1 MGDVIQQRTLKNV
14 IGCCGTGLHTGDTVA
29 MTLRPGEPNTGIV
42 FIRTDIPGARSTIA
56 ALWRNIS
63 HSHLSTTLKNDRG
76 AVVGTVEHLLAAFAG
91 CRIDNAVIEI
101 NGPEVPIMDGSAA
114 PFVFL
119 IECAGITE
127 QAAARR
133 MITVHKPI
141 SVGKKNGR
149 VSLNPGTGFSIE
161 FAIDFP
167 NPTVSRQEY
176 YFAHVDGAFKAD
188 LSRARTFGF
197 EHEVV
202 EMRTAGLLRGG
213 SLDNAIVVSGETVL
227 NEGGL
232 RYGDEFV
239 RHKILDCLGDLYL
252 AGAPL
257 LGHVQGLRSGHKL
270 NHQLLRALFADA
282 DAWSYVD
289 ARSDDGFNGNQG
301 PRLANGVVLKPPPIA
316 ATA

>member
-1 MGDVIQQRTLKNV
+1 MRRTVNKAV
-14 IGCCGTGLHTGDTVA
+14 RFRGVGLHGGQPVVLTVA
-29 MTLRPGEPNTGIV
+29 PAAAETGIV
-42 FIRTDIPGARSTIA
+42 FRRTDAGPAARPIPARYDLVHDT
-56 ALWRNIS
+56 
-63 HSHLSTTLKNDRG
+63 HLCTRLSNGDGLSI
-76 AVVGTVEHLLAAFAG
+76 GTVEHLMAALAG
-91 CRIDNAVIEI
+91 CGISDARIAVD
-101 NGPEVPIMDGSAA
+101 GPEVPIMDGSAA

-133 MITVHKPI
+133 MIMIHKPI
-141 SVGKKNGR
+141 SVDKKNGR

-167 NPTVSRQEY
+167 NPMVARQEY
-176 YFAHVDGAFKAD
+176 YFAHVDGAFKTD
-188 LSRARTFGF
+188 LARARTFGF

-202 EMRTAGLLRGG
+202 EMRTAGMLRGG

-289 ARSDDGFNGNQG
+289 ARSDDGFNGAG
-301 PRLANGVVLKPPPIA
+301 RARLVNGVVLKPPPIA

>member
-1 MGDVIQQRTLKNV
+1 MGDVIQQRTLKNA

-42 FIRTDIPGARSTIA
+42 FIRTDIPGAQSPIA
-56 ALWRNIS
+56 ASWKNIS
-63 HSHLSTTLKNDRG
+63 PSHLSTTLKNDRG
-76 AVVGTVEHLLAAFAG
+76 TVVGTVEHLLAAFAG

-133 MITVHKPI
+133 MIRVHKPI
-141 SVGKKNGR
+141 SVDKKNGR
-149 VSLNPGTGFSIE
+149 VSLSPGTGFSIE

-167 NPTVSRQEY
+167 NPMIARQEY
-176 YFAHVDGAFKAD
+176 YFAHVDGAFKTD
-188 LSRARTFGF
+188 LARARTFGF

-213 SLDNAIVVSGETVL
+213 SLDNAIVVSGEKVL

-239 RHKILDCLGDLYL
+239 RHKVLDCFGDLYL

-257 LGHVQGLRSGHKL
+257 LGHVQGVRSGHKL
-270 NHQLLRALFADA
+270 NHLLLRALFADA

-289 ARSDDGFNGNQG
+289 ARSNDGFNGTKR

-316 ATA
+316 ASA

>member
-1 MGDVIQQRTLKNV
+1 MGDVIQQRTLKNA
-14 IGCCGTGLHTGDTVA
+14 IGCRGTGLHTGDKVA
-29 MTLRPGEPNTGIV
+29 MTLRPGEPHTGIV
-42 FIRTDIPGARSTIA
+42 FIRTDIPGAQATIA
-56 ALWRNIS
+56 ASWKNVS
-63 HSHLSTTLKNDRG
+63 DSHLSTTLKNDRG
-76 AVVGTVEHLLAAFAG
+76 TVVGTVEHLLAALAG

-133 MITVHKPI
+133 MIMIHKPI
-141 SVGKKNGR
+141 SVDKKNGR

-167 NPTVSRQEY
+167 NPMVARQEY
-176 YFAHVDGAFKAD
+176 YFAHVDGAFKTD
-188 LSRARTFGF
+188 LARARTFGF

-202 EMRTAGLLRGG
+202 EMRTAGMLRGG

-289 ARSDDGFNGNQG
+289 ARSDDGFNGAERA
-301 PRLANGVVLKPPPIA
+301 RLVNGVVLKPPPIA